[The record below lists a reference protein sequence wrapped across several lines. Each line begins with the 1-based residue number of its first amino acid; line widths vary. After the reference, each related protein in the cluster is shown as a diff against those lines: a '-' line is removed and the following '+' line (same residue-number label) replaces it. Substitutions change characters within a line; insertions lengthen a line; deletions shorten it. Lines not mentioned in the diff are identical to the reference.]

1 MKIKQLI
8 WVVLILALITSLYGC
23 ARARRIANDVD
34 WIVFDGQPS
43 REN

>member
-1 MKIKQLI
+1 MRRFVCIA
-8 WVVLILALITSLYGC
+8 LILMMISGLAGC

-34 WIVFDGQPS
+34 WIVFDAQPS